1 MRWIIETP
9 HWRERFEISVSDP
22 SKKVI
27 MCASAGSD
35 NSVSHTL
42 HYWLDVGYARDL
54 AKALLAAADEVERER
69 T

>member
-1 MRWIIETP
+1 MKWIIETTRW
-9 HWRERFEISVSDP
+9 HERFEVSVSDA

-27 MCASAGSD
+27 LCASAGSD

-42 HYWLDVGYARDL
+42 HFWLETNYARDL
-54 AKALLAAADEVERER
+54 AKALLAASDEIERDR